1 MPATPFSPPATAAR
15 ILRQAKAPCLLIGHL
30 PNIRYCTGLEL
41 SAGFLLVEKR
51 GFTLF
56 VDARYSENAAKKLGL
71 SIRIGDP
78 KKLPDI
84 LKKLRSCGVEAD
96 HVPVSQ
102 FSNWKSKYKNTKFV
116 QTTDVVEEFRRVKSV
131 VELKNVRKA
140 CAITKQILLRV
151 PSYLARGV
159 TERDVAWRIAE
170 AAHKAGA
177 GGMAFDTIVG
187 FGKNTSQPH
196 HRPTDAVLQA
206 GDMVQIDMGVTIDGY
221 CSDYSRVYFT
231 RRPTA
236 EQAKVYGVLSRVQRH
251 MVRQVRMGVTTH
263 ALDAEARG
271 MLAEHGY
278 GNEQFSHALGH
289 GVGLDIHEGVVLSS
303 RGPAATLRKNEV
315 VTIEPGLYFPGKWG
329 MRIEDTVIVR

>member
-15 ILRQAKAPCLLIGHL
+15 ILQHAQAPSLLVGHL

-56 VDARYSENAAKKLGL
+56 VDARYSENAAKKLGR
-71 SIRIGDP
+71 SMRIGDP
-78 KKLPDI
+78 KTLPDL
-84 LKKLRSCGVEAD
+84 LKKTKVIGFEAE
-96 HVPVSQ
+96 HIPVAQ
-102 FSNWKSKYKNTKFV
+102 FSSWKTKYKNTKFV
-116 QTTDVVEEFRRVKSV
+116 QTTGVIEEFRRTKSAA
-131 VELKNVRKA
+131 ELRCVRKA
-140 CAITKQILLRV
+140 CAITKEILLRI
-151 PSYLARGV
+151 PSYLTRGV

-170 AAHKAGA
+170 AAHRAGA
-177 GGMAFDTIVG
+177 GGMAFETIVG

-196 HRPTDAVLQA
+196 HRPDATVLRA
-206 GDMVQIDMGVTIDGY
+206 GDIVQIDMGVTVGGY

-236 EQAKVYGVLSRVQRH
+236 EQAKVYSVLSRVQRT
-251 MVRQVRMGVTTH
+251 MCKRVRAGVTTH

-278 GNEQFSHALGH
+278 GTEHFPHALGH
-289 GVGLDIHEGVVLSS
+289 GVGLDIHEGVVLSG
-303 RGPAATLRKNEV
+303 RGPAITLKKNEV

-329 MRIEDTVIVR
+329 MRIEDTVIVG